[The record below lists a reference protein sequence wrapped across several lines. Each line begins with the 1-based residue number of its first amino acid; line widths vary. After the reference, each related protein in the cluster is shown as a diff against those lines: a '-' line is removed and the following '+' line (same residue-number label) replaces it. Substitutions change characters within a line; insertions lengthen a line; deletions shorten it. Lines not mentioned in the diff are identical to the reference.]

1 MAAQQPPDDRSDLDA
16 EHEAL
21 KKQTAAL
28 RRDHERLHTQ
38 GGSKAE
44 HQEHVRNL
52 RLKIKELEAH
62 VQRLKNERKS
72 R

>member
-1 MAAQQPPDDRSDLDA
+1 MAAQQPPDDRSGLDA

-21 KKQTAAL
+21 KRETAAL
-28 RRDHERLHTQ
+28 RREHERLHTL

-62 VQRLKNERKS
+62 VERLKSVRKS